1 MRAVCS
7 EMLSRCQN
15 RIMAL
20 YGLLSASQ
28 AASEVGV
35 SSDNRIAKPIPGNFP
50 NDFGKI

>member
-7 EMLSRCQN
+7 EMVGWVPN
-15 RIMAL
+15 RMMAL
-20 YGLLSASQ
+20 YGPLSGSQ
-28 AASEVGV
+28 AVSEVGV